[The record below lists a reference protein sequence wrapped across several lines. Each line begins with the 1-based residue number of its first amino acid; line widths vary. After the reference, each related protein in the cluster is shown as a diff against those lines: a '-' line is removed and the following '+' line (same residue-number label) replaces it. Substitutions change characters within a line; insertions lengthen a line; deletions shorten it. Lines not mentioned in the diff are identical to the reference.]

1 MERQRTMTPRRPRR
15 ALATLPTTM
24 RAAAIDR
31 FGGPE
36 VVTTHTLPVPQ
47 VNAGEVLI
55 AVHTSGIAG
64 WDADMRDGWSPTGKQ
79 PKLPFIPGTDG
90 SGTVVALG
98 AGVRRLEI
106 GDRVYGASF
115 ETAGFHAEY
124 IAVAAENVG
133 KVPSGLELDPAGAT
147 PLTGVTA
154 LQGVDEA
161 LKLKRGE
168 TVIVHG
174 ASGGVGTLAVQFAKL
189 RGARVLATASGE
201 DGAALARRLGA
212 DAAVDGRHGDIVAA
226 ARDFAPDGVDAVLGF
241 AGGDA
246 LEQCLAGLRPG
257 GRAAYP
263 NGIESA
269 PKKRSGLDLTSYD
282 GVIGVRELARL
293 NRAIEAAKLTV
304 PIPAAYPLE
313 EAAKAHRRVA
323 EGHVLGKVVLRIG

>member
-98 AGVRRLEI
+98 SGVRRLEI

-124 IAVAAENVG
+124 IAVAAEHVG
-133 KVPSGLELDPAGAT
+133 KVPAGLELEPAGAI

-174 ASGGVGTLAVQFAKL
+174 ASGGVGTLAVQFAKR
-189 RGARVLATASGE
+189 RGARVLASASGE
-201 DGAALARRLGA
+201 DGVALARRLGA

-226 ARDFAPDGVDAVLGF
+226 ARDFAPDGVDAVLAC
-241 AGGDA
+241 AGGDS
-246 LEQCLAGLRPG
+246 LQRCIESLRPG
-257 GRAAYP
+257 ARVAYP
-263 NGIESA
+263 NGIDPA
-269 PKKRSGLDLTSYD
+269 PKKRSGLDVTSYD

-293 NRAIEAAKLTV
+293 NRAIEAANFIV

-313 EAAKAHRRVA
+313 EAAKAHERVA
-323 EGHVLGKVVLRIG
+323 QGHVLGKIVLRIG